1 MYLKIMKVMGKN
13 WRRQSEKLTR
23 SSWLFEITWLDIEL
37 MHEAV
42 ILLSFSICF
51 WQLLN
56 KNKQLLSLLI
66 CCADQLK
73 KEMTKMGQNIR
84 WCWNHSQMCCL
95 WNSYHFQSLFLA
107 NTQQKCTVRWHLMF
121 VCGKAQF
128 EKEMT
133 KTGIKQTIMRKPHS
147 NYFLSYRT
155 STVFNLFFGNCS
167 TRMYS
172 CYRYL
177 FAAQFRNDERRE

>member
-37 MHEAV
+37 MHETV

-133 KTGIKQTIMRKPHS
+133 KMGIKQTIMRKTTFKLLLIIP
-147 NYFLSYRT
+147 YFYCFQSLFWQLLNKNVQLLSLFVRCTVQKWRT
-155 STVFNLFFGNCS
+155 
-167 TRMYS
+167 
-172 CYRYL
+172 
-177 FAAQFRNDERRE
+177 